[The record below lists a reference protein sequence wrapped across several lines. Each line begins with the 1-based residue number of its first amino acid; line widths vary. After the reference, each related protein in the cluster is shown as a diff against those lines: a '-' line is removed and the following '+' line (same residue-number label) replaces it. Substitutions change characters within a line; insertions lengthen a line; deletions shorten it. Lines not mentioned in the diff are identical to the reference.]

1 MEKRN
6 QHITEPSVSVVK
18 NLGENYHYL
27 KTIITNRIEI
37 TKLEFILHFSK
48 IISRF
53 ITGLVFSILILL
65 ASIFLLVALALYI
78 STLVGSHVYG
88 FLIVAFILL
97 LIGLLFYFFVSPI
110 LTTMIGKQ
118 IENVD
123 Q

>member
-110 LTTMIGKQ
+110 LTTMIVKQ